1 MKTSTKIAL
10 LAFLILL
17 SVHILEWVGYTPCDL
32 CLKQRWAWYFVL
44 VISTISSAFED
55 SRIKLVFYVI
65 SLILYANAVFAIWH
79 AGIEW
84 NFWGGPQT
92 CNIQSSSLGDDFL
105 NDLKS
110 NDKFVPCNEAP
121 LRVFGLSL
129 AAYNAI
135 ASILIASFAV
145 LSIKKKN
152 GK

>member
-84 NFWGGPQT
+84 NFWEGPQT

-145 LSIKKKN
+145 LSINKKN
-152 GK
+152 GQ

>member
-17 SVHILEWVGYTPCDL
+17 SVHIIEWVGYTPCDL

-44 VISTISSAFED
+44 IISAISSGFDD
-55 SRIKLVFYVI
+55 SRTKLVFYVI

-84 NFWGGPQT
+84 NFWEGTQT
-92 CNIQSSSLGDDFL
+92 CYIQSSSLGDNFL
-105 NDLKS
+105 NNLKS
-110 NDKFVPCNEAP
+110 NDKFIPCNEASI
-121 LRVFGLSL
+121 RVFGLSL

-135 ASILIASFAV
+135 ASILIASLA
-145 LSIKKKN
+145 LLGIKKNN

>member
-17 SVHILEWVGYTPCDL
+17 SVHIIEWVGYTPCDL

-44 VISTISSAFED
+44 IISAISSGFDD
-55 SRIKLVFYVI
+55 SRTKLVFYVI
-65 SLILYANAVFAIWH
+65 SLVLYANAVFAIWH

-84 NFWGGPQT
+84 NFWEGPQT

-121 LRVFGLSL
+121 IRVFGLSL

-135 ASILIASFAV
+135 ASLLIASLAL
-145 LSIKKKN
+145 LSIKKNN

>member
-84 NFWGGPQT
+84 NFWEGPQT
-92 CNIQSSSLGDDFL
+92 CNIQSSSLGDNFL

-135 ASILIASFAV
+135 TSILIASFAV

>member
-17 SVHILEWVGYTPCDL
+17 SVHIIEWVGYTPCDL

-44 VISTISSAFED
+44 IISAISSGFDD
-55 SRIKLVFYVI
+55 SRTKLVFYVI
-65 SLILYANAVFAIWH
+65 SLVLYANAVFAIWH

-84 NFWGGPQT
+84 NFWEGTQT
-92 CNIQSSSLGDDFL
+92 CYIQSSSLGDNFL
-105 NDLKS
+105 NNLKS
-110 NDKFVPCNEAP
+110 NDKFIPCNEASI
-121 LRVFGLSL
+121 RVFGLSL

-135 ASILIASFAV
+135 ASILIASLA
-145 LSIKKKN
+145 LLGIKKNN

>member
-17 SVHILEWVGYTPCDL
+17 SVHILEWDGYTPCDL

-84 NFWGGPQT
+84 NFWEGPQT

>member
-17 SVHILEWVGYTPCDL
+17 SVHIIEWVGYTPCDL

-44 VISTISSAFED
+44 IISIISSGFDD
-55 SRIKLVFYVI
+55 SRTKLVFYVI
-65 SLILYANAVFAIWH
+65 SLVLYANAVFAIWH

-84 NFWGGPQT
+84 NFWEGTQT
-92 CNIQSSSLGDDFL
+92 CYIQSSSLGDNFL
-105 NDLKS
+105 NNLKS
-110 NDKFVPCNEAP
+110 NDKFIPCNEASI
-121 LRVFGLSL
+121 RVFGLSL

-135 ASILIASFAV
+135 ASILIASLA
-145 LSIKKKN
+145 LLGIKKNN

>member
-65 SLILYANAVFAIWH
+65 SLILYANADFAIWH

-84 NFWGGPQT
+84 NFWEGPQT
-92 CNIQSSSLGDDFL
+92 CNIQSSSLGDNFL
-105 NDLKS
+105 NDLKYLLP
-110 NDKFVPCNEAP
+110 F
-121 LRVFGLSL
+121 
-129 AAYNAI
+129 
-135 ASILIASFAV
+135 
-145 LSIKKKN
+145 N
-152 GK
+152 GVICE

>member
-10 LAFLILL
+10 LSFLILL

-84 NFWGGPQT
+84 NFWEGPQT
-92 CNIQSSSLGDDFL
+92 CNIQSSSLGDNFL